1 LNELKGALRWLFLR
15 VEAGLGAVFGPRLN
29 PIVQLGTLGWF
40 LFWIVTAS
48 GIYVYVFFDTGVT
61 QAWESLDRL
70 SREQWYLGGLM
81 RSLHRY
87 ASDALVGVVLIHL
100 LREFALD
107 RMRGN
112 RWFPWVTGV
121 PLLWFMYACGITGYW
136 LVWDELAQYVAI
148 ATTEWIDSIGIFAE
162 PIARNFLDSE
172 RLSGRFF
179 TLMVYM
185 HIALPLLML
194 LFMWIHIQRHAHAR
208 VNPPRALAVGTLAA
222 LVGLSFAWPALSQPP
237 ADLDRVPFVFGFD
250 WFYLAVYSLLERMD
264 GATLWLV
271 LAGGSALLTVLPWL
285 PPLRKPPPA
294 RVDLANCNGCSRC
307 FADCPF
313 GAINMVQRSDGLA
326 FEQEA
331 RVDPN
336 LCMSC
341 GICVGACPTATPFRR
356 AGALSAGIELPDRS
370 VAGLREEVA
379 AAASKLTGPARVLV
393 IGCSHDAGSRALAD
407 GETAVVGLPCVGM
420 LPPSFLD
427 FVLARH
433 HVDGVLLSGC
443 AAHDCYERLGDQW
456 VEQRIANERDPNLR
470 ARVPRERIA
479 VAWNNPA
486 QGRRLRESLA
496 QFREQLR
503 RLGPVAAMTA
513 TTAVAGQRPAAWR
526 ARLREL
532 APPLRWSGQGVA
544 YAALMACVGYFATQP
559 AYTYLARDQALLK
572 LSFSHAGQ
580 PLKPCRRY
588 THEELTSTPFSERK
602 ATSCERGRWPVYVEL
617 DLDGRPVYR
626 GTHQPAG
633 LWDDGPSAV
642 YARFEVPAGRHRLD
656 ARLRD
661 DGAKSGFT
669 FAASRTVELE
679 PGENFVVDFRAAEG
693 GFTFGVPGQGGTGQE
708 AR

>member
-1 LNELKGALRWLFLR
+1 MNALKGALRWFFQR
-15 VEAGLGAVFGPRLN
+15 IEVALGAVFGPRLN

-48 GIYVYVFFDTGVT
+48 GIYVYIFFDTGLT
-61 QAWESLDRL
+61 QAWESLEKL

-87 ASDALVGVVLIHL
+87 ASDALVVVVIVHL

-136 LVWDELAQYVAI
+136 LVWDQLAQYVAI

-179 TLMVYM
+179 TLVIYM

-194 LFMWIHIQRHAHAR
+194 LFMWVHISRHAHAR
-208 VNPPRALAVGTLAA
+208 VNPPRALALGTLGA
-222 LVGLSFAWPALSQPP
+222 LVALSFAWPALSQAP
-237 ADLDRVPFVFGFD
+237 ADLDRVPVRLGFD
-250 WFYLAVYSLLERMD
+250 WFYLTVYPLLDRFD
-264 GATLWLV
+264 GGTLWLL
-271 LAGGSALLTVLPWL
+271 LAGGTLLLVLLPWL

-313 GAINMVQRSDGLA
+313 GAIDMVQRTDGLA

-331 RVDPN
+331 RVDPDQ
-336 LCMSC
+336 CMSC

-370 VAGLREEVA
+370 VAGLREEVVA
-379 AAASKLTGPARVLV
+379 ATAQLGGPARVLV
-393 IGCSHDAGSRALAD
+393 IGCAHDAGAAGLAD

-433 HVDGVLLSGC
+433 HADGVLLSGC
-443 AAHDCYERLGDQW
+443 SAHDCYERLGDQW

-479 VAWNNPA
+479 VAWQNPV
-486 QGRRLRESLA
+486 QGGRLRESLA
-496 QFREQLR
+496 QFRAHLR
-503 RLGPVAAMTA
+503 ELGPVGKLSAATEDA
-513 TTAVAGQRPAAWR
+513 NARPVAWR

-532 APPLRWSGQGVA
+532 APPLRWSGQGIA
-544 YAALMACVGYFATQP
+544 FAAMALGIGFFATQP
-559 AYTYLARDQALLK
+559 AYTYLASDQALLK

-588 THEELTSTPFSERK
+588 THEELTNTPFSERK

-617 DLDGRPVYR
+617 DLDGQPIYR
-626 GTHQPAG
+626 GTHEPAG
-633 LWDDGPSAV
+633 LWNDGPSAV
-642 YARFEVPAGRHRLD
+642 YARFEVPAGRHQLA

-661 DGAKSGFT
+661 NGATSGFS
-669 FAASRTVELE
+669 FEAEHTVDLRS
-679 PGENFVVDFRAAEG
+679 GENFVVDFRAAEG
-693 GFTFGVPGQGGTGQE
+693 GFTFGLPAQQAAGRE
-708 AR
+708 AP

>member
-1 LNELKGALRWLFLR
+1 MKRALRWAILR
-15 VEAGLGAVFGPRLN
+15 VEAAFGAVFGPRLN

-48 GIYVYVFFDTGVT
+48 GIYVYIFFDTGVL
-61 QAWESLDRL
+61 QAWQSLERL
-70 SREQWYLGGLM
+70 SRDQWYLGGLM

-87 ASDALVGVVLIHL
+87 ASDALVVVVFVHL

-136 LVWDELAQYVAI
+136 LVWDQLAQFVAV

-179 TLMVYM
+179 TLVIYM

-208 VNPPRALAVGTLAA
+208 VNPPRELALGTLAA
-222 LVGLSFAWPALSQPP
+222 LVALSFAWPALSQSP
-237 ADLDRVPFVFGFD
+237 ANLDRVPFVIGFD
-250 WFYLAVYSLLERMD
+250 WFYLSVYPLLERID
-264 GATLWLV
+264 GAALWLV
-271 LAGGSALLTVLPWL
+271 LVGGSLLLVLLPWL
-285 PPLRKPPPA
+285 PPLRKAPPA
-294 RVDLANCNGCSRC
+294 RVDLANCNGCARC

-331 RVDPN
+331 RVDAGQ
-336 LCMSC
+336 CMSC

-356 AGALSAGIELPDRS
+356 AGPLSAGIELPDRS
-370 VAGLREEVA
+370 VAGLNVEVIA
-379 AAASKLTGPARVLV
+379 ATAGLTGSARVLV
-393 IGCSHDAGSRALAD
+393 IGCGHDAGSQQLTD

-427 FVLARH
+427 FVLSRRYA
-433 HVDGVLLSGC
+433 DGVLLSGC

-456 VEQRIANERDPNLR
+456 VEQRIASQRDPNLR
-470 ARVPRERIA
+470 ARVPRERVA
-479 VAWNNPA
+479 VAWNSPV

-496 QFREQLR
+496 QFREHLR
-503 RLGPVAAMTA
+503 RLGPVAAGSAHKVDTERQ
-513 TTAVAGQRPAAWR
+513 AGAWR
-526 ARLREL
+526 ARLRQL
-532 APPLRWSGQGVA
+532 APPLRWSGQGAA
-544 YAALMACVGYFATQP
+544 YVVLMAWVAYFATQP
-559 AYTYLARDQALLK
+559 AYTYLARDHALLK

-588 THEELTSTPFSERK
+588 THEELTNTPFSERR
-602 ATSCERGRWPVYVEL
+602 ATSCERGRWPVYIEF
-617 DLDGRPVYR
+617 DLDGRPIYR
-626 GTHQPAG
+626 GTHEPAG
-633 LWDDGPSAV
+633 LWNDGPSTV
-642 YARFEVPAGRHRLD
+642 YARFEVPAGRHRLA

-661 DGAKSGFT
+661 NGASSGFT
-669 FAASRTVELE
+669 AVGERTVDLR
-679 PGENFVVDFRAAEG
+679 PGENFVVDFRVAEG
-693 GFTFGVPGQGGTGQE
+693 GFQFGLPTQDTAGREVP
-708 AR
+708 

>member
-1 LNELKGALRWLFLR
+1 VKALKGALRWLFLQL
-15 VEAGLGAVFGPRLN
+15 EAGLGAVFGPRLN
-29 PIVQLGTLGWF
+29 PIIQLGTLGWF

-48 GIYVYVFFDTGVT
+48 GIYVYIFFDTGLT
-61 QAWESLDRL
+61 QAWESLEKL

-87 ASDALVGVVLIHL
+87 ASDALVVVVIVHL

-112 RWFPWVTGV
+112 RWFPWLTGV

-136 LVWDELAQYVAI
+136 LVWDQLAQYVAI
-148 ATTEWIDSIGIFAE
+148 ATTEWLDSIGIFAE

-179 TLMVYM
+179 TLVIYM

-194 LFMWIHIQRHAHAR
+194 LFMWVHISRHAHAR
-208 VNPPRALAVGTLAA
+208 VNPPRELALGTLGA
-222 LVGLSFAWPALSQPP
+222 LVALSFAWPALSQAP
-237 ADLDRVPFVFGFD
+237 ADLDRVPLRLGFD
-250 WFYLAVYSLLERMD
+250 WFYLAVYPLLERFD
-264 GATLWLV
+264 GATLWLLLVGGTV
-271 LAGGSALLTVLPWL
+271 LLALLPWL

-294 RVDLANCNGCSRC
+294 RVDLANCNGCARC

-313 GAINMVQRSDGLA
+313 GAIDMVQRTDGLA

-331 RVDPN
+331 RVGIDQ
-336 LCMSC
+336 CMSC

-356 AGALSAGIELPDRS
+356 AGTLSAGIELPDRS
-370 VAGLREEVA
+370 VAGLREEVVA
-379 AAASKLTGPARVLV
+379 ATARLGGASRILV
-393 IGCSHDAGSRALAD
+393 IACAHDAGAAGLAD

-427 FVLARH
+427 FVVARH
-433 HVDGVLLSGC
+433 HADGVLLSGC

-456 VEQRIANERDPNLR
+456 IEQRIANERDPNLR
-470 ARVPRERIA
+470 GRVPRDRIA
-479 VAWNNPA
+479 VAWQNPM
-486 QGRRLRESLA
+486 QGGRLRESLA
-496 QFREQLR
+496 QFRAHLR
-503 RLGPVAAMTA
+503 ELGPAGRLTA
-513 TTAVAGQRPAAWR
+513 STRDAGARPAAWR

-544 YAALMACVGYFATQP
+544 FAAMAVGVGFFATQP
-559 AYTYLARDQALLK
+559 AYTYLASDHALLK

-588 THEELTSTPFSERK
+588 THEELTNTPFSERR
-602 ATSCERGRWPVYVEL
+602 ATSCERGRWSVYVEL
-617 DLDGRPVYR
+617 DLDGQPIYR
-626 GTHQPAG
+626 GTHEPAG
-633 LWDDGPSAV
+633 LWNDGPSAV
-642 YARFEVPAGRHRLD
+642 YARFEVPAGPHRLA

-661 DGAKSGFT
+661 NGAASGFS
-669 FAASRTVELE
+669 FEAEHTVDLR

-693 GFTFGVPGQGGTGQE
+693 GFTFGLPAQQALGRE
-708 AR
+708 AP